1 MRPTQATS
9 RALKEN
15 VVPAK
20 RNHRTKIQSMERQM
34 GRSTSPCSATR
45 AEMHRAAF
53 ECKGSGGIASL
64 DGACMIREKVGSEI
78 SIQLDDGYRTDV
90 QAGRVALRAF

>member
-1 MRPTQATS
+1 MQGES
-9 RALKEN
+9 R
-15 VVPAK
+15 
-20 RNHRTKIQSMERQM
+20 
-34 GRSTSPCSATR
+34 
-45 AEMHRAAF
+45 
-53 ECKGSGGIASL
+53 GIASF